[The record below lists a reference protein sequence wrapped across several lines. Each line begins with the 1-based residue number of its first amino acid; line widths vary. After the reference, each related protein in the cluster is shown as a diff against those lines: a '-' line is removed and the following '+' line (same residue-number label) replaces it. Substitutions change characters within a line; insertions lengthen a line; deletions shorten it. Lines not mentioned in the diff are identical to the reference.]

1 MTTTQE
7 SQTTENKQEIPEEFH
22 KIIKDFVSDITT
34 TFPEYEAIISRWW
47 KPDDPEKLKVIF
59 NHCLSVFPERFFDIL
74 YQNQDIFKEESV
86 VNTEFLPGISFKYLW
101 TCDIS
106 EKTKETLWKYLQ
118 LILLSII
125 GCVKDR
131 TALGDTAKLFE
142 SIDEEDFKSKLQETL
157 EKMQNVFGGEG
168 ENAQTEGGGGG
179 GINMDNIPNAD
190 DIHSHI
196 SGMLDSKLGNLAR
209 EIAEETAQ
217 NLDLDFENMT
227 DMNDVF
233 QSLFKNPGK
242 LMGLVKNVGEKLDTR
257 LKSGDIKES
266 ELMAEASNIMS
277 KMKNMPGMDN
287 IQEMLSKMGMAGMM
301 PPGMGRNTNVDTN
314 TMENRLKQNTKMMQ
328 MNEILKQK
336 AQEKQMQKQM
346 EEQQMQLQL
355 LNQKPALTDDEL
367 SALFGQDEKAQKT
380 PRGAKPPP
388 TSGSSGKKKKSKK

>member
-7 SQTTENKQEIPEEFH
+7 NQTTENKQEIPEEFH
-22 KIIKDFVSDITT
+22 KIIKDFVSDIIT
-34 TFPEYEAIISRWW
+34 TFPEYEAIINRWW
-47 KPDDPEKLKVIF
+47 KPEDPEKLKVIF

-142 SIDEEDFKSKLQETL
+142 SINEEDFKGKLQETL

-168 ENAQTEGGGGG
+168 ENAQTEGGE

-227 DMNDVF
+227 DMKDVF
-233 QSLFKNPGK
+233 QNLFKNPGK

-277 KMKNMPGMDN
+277 KMKNMPGMEN

-301 PPGMGRNTNVDTN
+301 PPGMGRNVNLDTN
-314 TMENRLKQNTKMMQ
+314 AMENRLKQNTKMMQ
-328 MNEILKQK
+328 MNERLKQK

-346 EEQQMQLQL
+346 EEQQMHQQL

>member
-168 ENAQTEGGGGG
+168 EDAQTEGGGG
-179 GINMDNIPNAD
+179 GINMDNIPNAN

-314 TMENRLKQNTKMMQ
+314 AMENRLKQNTKMMQ
-328 MNEILKQK
+328 MNERLKQK

-367 SALFGQDEKAQKT
+367 TALFGQDEKAQKT

>member
-22 KIIKDFVSDITT
+22 KIIKDFVSDIIT
-34 TFPEYEAIISRWW
+34 TFPEYEAIINRWW
-47 KPDDPEKLKVIF
+47 KPEDPEKLKVIF

-142 SIDEEDFKSKLQETL
+142 SIDEEDFKGKLQETL

-168 ENAQTEGGGGG
+168 ENAQTEGGGG
-179 GINMDNIPNAD
+179 INMDNIPNAN

-227 DMNDVF
+227 DMNDIF

-314 TMENRLKQNTKMMQ
+314 AMENRLKQNTKMMQ
-328 MNEILKQK
+328 MNERLKQK

-346 EEQQMQLQL
+346 EEQQMQKQL

-388 TSGSSGKKKKSKK
+388 STSSKKKKSKK

>member
-47 KPDDPEKLKVIF
+47 KPEDPEKLKVIF

-74 YQNQDIFKEESV
+74 YQNQDIFKEDSV

-142 SIDEEDFKSKLQETL
+142 SIDEEDFKGKLQETL

-168 ENAQTEGGGGG
+168 ENAQTEGGG

-227 DMNDVF
+227 DMNDIF

-314 TMENRLKQNTKMMQ
+314 AMENRLKQNTKMMQ
-328 MNEILKQK
+328 MNERLKQK

-346 EEQQMQLQL
+346 EEQQMQKQL

-388 TSGSSGKKKKSKK
+388 STSSKKKKSKK

>member
-22 KIIKDFVSDITT
+22 KIIKDFVSDIIT
-34 TFPEYEAIISRWW
+34 TFPEYEAIINRWW
-47 KPDDPEKLKVIF
+47 KPEDPEKLKVIF

-142 SIDEEDFKSKLQETL
+142 SIDEEDFKGKLQETL

-168 ENAQTEGGGGG
+168 ENAQTEGGGG
-179 GINMDNIPNAD
+179 INMDNIPNAN

-227 DMNDVF
+227 DMNDIF

-301 PPGMGRNTNVDTN
+301 PPGMMGRNTNVDTN
-314 TMENRLKQNTKMMQ
+314 AMENRLKQNTKMMQ
-328 MNEILKQK
+328 MNERLKQK

-346 EEQQMQLQL
+346 EEQQMQQQL

-367 SALFGQDEKAQKT
+367 SALFGQEEKAQKT

-388 TSGSSGKKKKSKK
+388 STSSKKKKSKK

>member
-22 KIIKDFVSDITT
+22 KIIKDFVSDIIT
-34 TFPEYEAIISRWW
+34 TFPEYEAIINRWW
-47 KPDDPEKLKVIF
+47 KPEDPEKLKVIF

-142 SIDEEDFKSKLQETL
+142 SIDEEDFKGKLQETL

-168 ENAQTEGGGGG
+168 ENAQTEGGGG
-179 GINMDNIPNAD
+179 INMDNIPNAN

-227 DMNDVF
+227 DMNDIF

-314 TMENRLKQNTKMMQ
+314 AMENRLKQNTKMMQ
-328 MNEILKQK
+328 MNERLKQK

-346 EEQQMQLQL
+346 EEQQMQQQL

-367 SALFGQDEKAQKT
+367 SALFGQEEKAQKT

-388 TSGSSGKKKKSKK
+388 STSSKKKKSKK